1 MSSTY
6 GENLKL
12 SIFGQSHGAAI
23 GMTLD
28 GIPYIGRFSTQTPEW
43 YVATGFGKW
52 GMTTSMAAATLLCD
66 LITGKTA
73 EEAPIF
79 SPQRWQQPSATAQM
93 MKEGTQAV
101 KGLTRRVFK
110 APEMDLS
117 ALPVGHGGVVEWKG
131 EKVGVYKDGEGKVHA
146 VSVKCPHLGCQVEWN
161 PDEKSW
167 DCPCHGSRFDYQG
180 NLIDNPAQE
189 DPCVKTG

>member
-1 MSSTY
+1 
-6 GENLKL
+6 
-12 SIFGQSHGAAI
+12 
-23 GMTLD
+23 
-28 GIPYIGRFSTQTPEW
+28 
-43 YVATGFGKW
+43 
-52 GMTTSMAAATLLCD
+52 
-66 LITGKTA
+66 
-73 EEAPIF
+73 
-79 SPQRWQQPSATAQM
+79 M

-167 DCPCHGSRFDYQG
+167 DCPCHGSRFDY
-180 NLIDNPAQE
+180 
-189 DPCVKTG
+189 